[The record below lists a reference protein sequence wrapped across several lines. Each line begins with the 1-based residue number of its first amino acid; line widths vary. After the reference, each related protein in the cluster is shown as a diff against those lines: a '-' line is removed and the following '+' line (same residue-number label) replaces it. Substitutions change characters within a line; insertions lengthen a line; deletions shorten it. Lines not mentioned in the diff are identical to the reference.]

1 MGGGDAFA
9 PPLAPFFLTFA
20 EAFGGPLTISKER
33 LFSTSRL
40 NGKS

>member
-9 PPLAPFFLTFA
+9 PPLAPFFFAFTETF
-20 EAFGGPLTISKER
+20 EVPLTISKGR

-40 NGKS
+40 KGKS